1 MSQLVGV
8 LGSVTPPGRLL
19 QAVDYSLTAA
29 REAEPS
35 IESKLINLADYRI
48 GFAGGQALEE
58 MDDDTPSVVRTI
70 ADADAVLFASPVYR
84 ASYTGVLKNLL
95 DLLPVEAL
103 MGKPCAILAMGATQ
117 HHYLGVD
124 WHLRD
129 VLTWFGAVTLPS
141 SVYLASS
148 DFSEGTLTDVAK
160 SSLRDLATALV
171 RFQTM
176 MLLKDGERLGPPPLA
191 AQRR

>member
-1 MSQLVGV
+1 MTQLVGV

-19 QAVDYSLTAA
+19 QAVEYCLAAA
-29 REAEPS
+29 READAA
-35 IESKLINLADYRI
+35 IETQLINLADHRI
-48 GFAGGQALEE
+48 GFAGGQPLEE
-58 MDDDTPSVVRTI
+58 MGDDTLSVVKAIT
-70 ADADAVLFASPVYR
+70 AADAVLFASPVYR
-84 ASYTGVLKNLL
+84 ASYTGALKNLL
-95 DLLPVEAL
+95 DLLLVEAL

-148 DFSEGTLTDVAK
+148 DFNEGTLTDGAR
-160 SSLRDLATALV
+160 SSLKELAATLV
-171 RFQTM
+171 RFEA
-176 MLLKDGERLGPPPLA
+176 MLPKDAEGLGPAPLA

>member
-1 MSQLVGV
+1 MTQIVGV

-19 QAVDYSLTAA
+19 QAVDYSLTST
-29 REAEPS
+29 READSS
-35 IESKLINLADYRI
+35 IETTLINLADYRI
-48 GFAGGQALEE
+48 GFAGGQPLEQ
-58 MDDDTPSVVRTI
+58 MDDDTPAVVKTI
-70 ADADAVLFASPVYR
+70 AGADAVLFASPVYR

-95 DLLPVEAL
+95 DLLPIEAL
-103 MGKPCAILAMGATQ
+103 IGKPCAILAMGATQ

-148 DFSEGTLTDVAK
+148 DFSDGKLTDAAK
-160 SSLRDLATALV
+160 VGLRDLATALV
-171 RFQTM
+171 RFQA
-176 MLLKDGERLGPPPLA
+176 MLPKDGPALGPAPLA